1 MRVVI
6 AVADLMARSRIEAA
20 ARAAGL
26 DVDARR
32 QIPDPSE
39 EVPALLVADLD
50 QPGAL
55 DRLKVWREVHPDSPV
70 TGFAFHVN
78 TDVIA
83 AAKAMNVTVTAHGAD
98 PGTLFGNLAGGGDV

>member
-6 AVADLMARSRIEAA
+6 AVSDLMARSRIEAA

-26 DVDARR
+26 DADARR
-32 QIPDPSE
+32 QVPDPSE
-39 EVPALLVADLD
+39 EAPALLVADLD

-55 DRLKVWREVHPDSPV
+55 DRLKIWRDAHPGAAV

-83 AAKAMNVTVTAHGAD
+83 AAKAMNVKVTAHGAD
-98 PGTLFGNLAGGGDV
+98 PSILFGNLPGEDAV